1 MVKIF
6 TFGLHKKKPSLVKAA
21 STASDWRIKLLDYG
35 SLKKF
40 LLANGVPEKK
50 LFGCADKFA
59 LLSRAESLHVSLEPL
74 LEALEASSEGK
85 AAAAAVIE
93 RAEAKRSAAEE
104 AAAPAP
110 AAPTPA
116 YTPPKR
122 IVAEKAAPP
131 APPPTQL
138 WTTPTQ
144 SVVHKVPSGAR
155 RKSTIEIEVQDAL
168 RQRREEDDRVA
179 AEKSLQKDKG
189 AIEAAEKAMAE
200 RAAAQQKVEEEVM
213 AQRAA
218 AERAV
223 AAREEAKREAE
234 RKLADAD
241 EAASAAATAV
251 AEAGGKG
258 VSAKEMK
265 RLRKEME
272 LKKKA
277 VQKHR
282 RQSKVEAALAAK
294 AKEAHVK
301 VVKETG
307 ERLSEA
313 KQNSV
318 LEFAALKELDVP
330 VREALA
336 NGSIRL
342 LDAEWLRST
351 SSANAPKRMQRR
363 QDLEEGERTA
373 SEYHHDDGQVPL
385 SPFLSAQEAVRLL
398 GAGDRSVGVLSYGW
412 TTRGDPDPLGS
423 YLQGM
428 RLFLRGPKGQHIKGV
443 FWDFACLHQRPRTE
457 AEDDHFSSALGV
469 MAALYASVVG
479 TTVIRHKGIP
489 PRPKEMDGVIMVD
502 SVQDT
507 PETEAELKAALAKHG
522 ALKSMEKQDSDGD
535 GCCCFKVSFE
545 THKAAQSA
553 VAFLRDTPPSSLSG
567 CEVWEAYN
575 SRPYA
580 DRGWCHLES
589 AVGTEVVAR
598 AEYYADLAA
607 QLHRLPPKFLD
618 ISSNGLA
625 KALTIPPDHRTAG
638 VRSNEVIKGF
648 GEVSFTGKGDAEVV
662 VALYRRFANTINDA
676 MSASG
681 ARVNLLSYIGELNAA
696 NEREGIGT
704 LWTEIGDIYSGRFQ
718 HGQYEGEGTYCYADG
733 GVYCGT
739 FHVGLRHGK
748 GIYFAPGVK
757 GSIHEGE
764 FRNNQMEG
772 VGTHWHGNVD
782 YVEVGNYSGGK
793 PTGKGVLWNIHDKS
807 VAWTMQDGK
816 QGEQIT
822 KEVAEGIARSLGV
835 AVPDQGKPVIP
846 QKAVLLM
853 HSGCMPMGF
862 ELVVGDECA

>member
-93 RAEAKRSAAEE
+93 RAEAKRSAAVE
-104 AAAPAP
+104 AVAAPAP

-318 LEFAALKELDVP
+318 LEFAALKELMCP
-330 VREALA
+330 
-336 NGSIRL
+336 
-342 LDAEWLRST
+342 
-351 SSANAPKRMQRR
+351 
-363 QDLEEGERTA
+363 
-373 SEYHHDDGQVPL
+373 
-385 SPFLSAQEAVRLL
+385 
-398 GAGDRSVGVLSYGW
+398 
-412 TTRGDPDPLGS
+412 
-423 YLQGM
+423 
-428 RLFLRGPKGQHIKGV
+428 
-443 FWDFACLHQRPRTE
+443 
-457 AEDDHFSSALGV
+457 
-469 MAALYASVVG
+469 
-479 TTVIRHKGIP
+479 
-489 PRPKEMDGVIMVD
+489 
-502 SVQDT
+502 
-507 PETEAELKAALAKHG
+507 
-522 ALKSMEKQDSDGD
+522 
-535 GCCCFKVSFE
+535 
-545 THKAAQSA
+545 
-553 VAFLRDTPPSSLSG
+553 
-567 CEVWEAYN
+567 
-575 SRPYA
+575 
-580 DRGWCHLES
+580 
-589 AVGTEVVAR
+589 
-598 AEYYADLAA
+598 
-607 QLHRLPPKFLD
+607 
-618 ISSNGLA
+618 
-625 KALTIPPDHRTAG
+625 
-638 VRSNEVIKGF
+638 
-648 GEVSFTGKGDAEVV
+648 
-662 VALYRRFANTINDA
+662 
-676 MSASG
+676 
-681 ARVNLLSYIGELNAA
+681 
-696 NEREGIGT
+696 
-704 LWTEIGDIYSGRFQ
+704 
-718 HGQYEGEGTYCYADG
+718 
-733 GVYCGT
+733 
-739 FHVGLRHGK
+739 
-748 GIYFAPGVK
+748 
-757 GSIHEGE
+757 
-764 FRNNQMEG
+764 
-772 VGTHWHGNVD
+772 
-782 YVEVGNYSGGK
+782 
-793 PTGKGVLWNIHDKS
+793 
-807 VAWTMQDGK
+807 
-816 QGEQIT
+816 
-822 KEVAEGIARSLGV
+822 
-835 AVPDQGKPVIP
+835 
-846 QKAVLLM
+846 
-853 HSGCMPMGF
+853 
-862 ELVVGDECA
+862 